1 MRSQIISEK
10 HTLLRIVVAST
21 FVLAIGLAAN
31 AQQGGS
37 LADTARQIR
46 TQKQGQ
52 SQTQGQ
58 AQQFAD
64 ELSEDQSDNG
74 APGGF
79 KTYNAGGY
87 KVWVPA
93 PYHMDGNDAAGP
105 VLSGPMNNG
114 RHLMVLLGTP
124 VVAHFENNDTAFQ
137 ETALKFAHLYADQ
150 ANCTKGTVA
159 GHDAY
164 QCGLAVANLLG
175 QRVTGNA
182 VFVRSLG
189 NIYPVFCVTPSDSN
203 SRDFINTTPT
213 YYNKA
218 WAEKSLQKETEDI
231 KKTLLG
237 CDTVFQ
243 SVHIPEGISA
253 QKSAANIAS
262 AAPVPPSRPDAGPA
276 TIAGS
281 SDGTTEA
288 AHGSL
293 PTSMQTPMGASGS
306 LPPGVKVQAFT
317 YCATARDCFDAS
329 VLVPTDAQLLSS
341 DCKQYVFETKIQGQ
355 AFLLLAGTNSC
366 AGRNPNDANLVR
378 WNQLVL
384 PETQRA
390 PGTASTVTTLQGTV
404 DGKPAVITTMRFK
417 KGLEY
422 WMGKRAEVDSNGV
435 QLVVG
440 CMGPREHFAD
450 ADSVCS
456 ALIDSLRLP

>member
-1 MRSQIISEK
+1 MRPQMIS
-10 HTLLRIVVAST
+10 TTQVPFRIALLTT
-21 FVLAIGLAAN
+21 FTLAIGLGAH

-46 TQKQGQ
+46 AQKQGQ
-52 SQTQGQ
+52 SQAQGQ

-64 ELSEDQSDNG
+64 ELSDDQSENG

-79 KTYNAGGY
+79 KTFNTGSY

-93 PYHMDGNDAAGP
+93 PYHVDGNDSAGP
-105 VLSGPMNNG
+105 VLSGPMSNG
-114 RHLMVLLGTP
+114 RHLVVLLGTP
-124 VVAHFENNDTAFQ
+124 VVAHFENDDAAFQ
-137 ETALKFAHLYADQ
+137 ETAVKFAHLYADQ
-150 ANCTKGTVA
+150 ANCTKATVA

-164 QCGLAVANLLG
+164 ECGLATANLSG
-175 QRVTGNA
+175 QRVTGSA
-182 VFVRSLG
+182 VFLRSLG
-189 NIYPVFCVTPSDSN
+189 SIYPVFCVTPSDSG
-203 SRDFINTTPT
+203 SRDFINTAPT
-213 YYNKA
+213 YSNKA
-218 WAEKSLQKETEDI
+218 WAEKSLAKETEDI
-231 KKTLLG
+231 KKTLKG

-253 QKSAANIAS
+253 QKSAANIANT
-262 AAPVPPSRPDAGPA
+262 APAQPSQPSRVPASSSGTADAARGA
-276 TIAGS
+276 
-281 SDGTTEA
+281 
-288 AHGSL
+288 L

-306 LPPGVKVQAFT
+306 LPAGTKVQAFT
-317 YCATARDCFDAS
+317 YCATQRDCFDAS
-329 VLVPTDAQLLSS
+329 VLVPTEAQLLSS
-341 DCKQYVFETKIQGQ
+341 DCKQYVFETKVQGQ
-355 AFLLLAGTNSC
+355 PFLLLAGTNSC

-390 PGTASTVTTLQGTV
+390 PGTASTVTAMQGTV

-417 KGLEY
+417 NGLAD
-422 WMGKRAEVDSNGV
+422 WMGKRAEVESNGA

-450 ADSVCS
+450 ADAVCS

>member
-1 MRSQIISEK
+1 MIFEK
-10 HTLLRIVVAST
+10 HTSIRVALLAMFI
-21 FVLAIGLAAN
+21 FAIGLTAR

-46 TQKQGQ
+46 AQKQGQ

-64 ELSEDQSDNG
+64 ELSDDQSDNA

-87 KVWVPA
+87 KLWVPA
-93 PYHMDGNDAAGP
+93 PYHVDGNDASGP
-105 VLSGPMNNG
+105 VLSGPMSNG
-114 RHLMVLLGTP
+114 RRLTVLLGTP

-137 ETALKFAHLYADQ
+137 ETTLKFVHLYADQ
-150 ANCTKGTVA
+150 ANCTKATVA
-159 GHDAY
+159 IHDAFE
-164 QCGLAVANLLG
+164 CGMAVATLLG

-182 VFVRSLG
+182 VFLRSLG
-189 NIYPVFCVTPSDSN
+189 YIYPVFCVTPSDSN
-203 SRDFINTTPT
+203 SRDFINTTPS
-213 YYNKA
+213 YYNKT

-231 KKTLLG
+231 KKTLQG

-253 QKSAANIAS
+253 QKSAASIANAMQTQPS
-262 AAPVPPSRPDAGPA
+262 KPAEAPAPA
-276 TIAGS
+276 TS
-281 SDGTTEA
+281 SAGTTEA
-288 AHGSL
+288 PQGAL

-306 LPPGVKVQAFT
+306 LPPGMKVQAFT

-329 VLVPTDAQLLSS
+329 VLVPTEAQLLSS
-341 DCKQYVFETKIQGQ
+341 DCKQYVFETKIQGHP
-355 AFLLLAGTNSC
+355 FLLLAGTNSC

-390 PGTASTVTTLQGTV
+390 PGTASTVTALQGTL

-440 CMGPREHFAD
+440 CMGPREYFAD
-450 ADSVCS
+450 ADTVCS

>member
-1 MRSQIISEK
+1 MRSQLLLEK
-10 HTLLRIVVAST
+10 QAPLRIALLAT
-21 FVLAIGLAAN
+21 FVLAIAFAAN

-46 TQKQGQ
+46 AQKQGQ

-58 AQQFAD
+58 AQQLAD

-74 APGGF
+74 APGGY
-79 KTYNAGGY
+79 KTYDTGSY
-87 KVWVPA
+87 KLWVPA
-93 PYHMDGNDAAGP
+93 PYHVDGNDSAGP
-105 VLSGPMNNG
+105 VLSGPTSNG
-114 RHLMVLLGTP
+114 RRLIVLLGTP
-124 VVAHFENNDTAFQ
+124 VVAHFESNDAAFQ

-150 ANCTKGTVA
+150 ANCTKATVA

-164 QCGLAVANLLG
+164 GCGLAVANLYG

-182 VFVRSLG
+182 VFLRSLG
-189 NIYPVFCVTPSDSN
+189 NIYPVFCVTPSDSG
-203 SRDFINTTPT
+203 SRDFINTAPT
-213 YYNKA
+213 YSNKA
-218 WAEKSLQKETEDI
+218 WAEKSLAKETEDI
-231 KKTLLG
+231 KKTLKG

-253 QKSAANIAS
+253 QKSAANIAVT
-262 AAPVPPSRPDAGPA
+262 APSRQVAVPA
-276 TIAGS
+276 ATS
-281 SDGTTEA
+281 SSEGTPGA
-288 AHGSL
+288 AHGAL
-293 PTSMQTPMGASGS
+293 PTSMQLPMGASGS
-306 LPPGVKVQAFT
+306 LPPGMKVHAFT

-329 VLVPTDAQLLSS
+329 VLVPTEAQLLSS

-355 AFLLLAGTNSC
+355 AFLLMAGTNSC

-378 WNQLVL
+378 WNELVL

-390 PGTASTVTTLQGTV
+390 SGTASTVTTLQGTV

-417 KGLEY
+417 KGLED
-422 WMGKRAEVDSNGV
+422 WMGKRAEIDSNGV

-450 ADSVCS
+450 ADTVCS

>member
-1 MRSQIISEK
+1 MRFQVISETR
-10 HTLLRIVVAST
+10 TLFRVALLAT
-21 FVLAIGLAAN
+21 FILAVGLAAI
-31 AQQGGS
+31 AQQQGGS

-46 TQKQGQ
+46 AQKQGQ

-64 ELSEDQSDNG
+64 ELSEDQSENG

-79 KTYNAGGY
+79 KTFNTGSY
-87 KVWVPA
+87 KIWVPA

-105 VLSGPMNNG
+105 VLSGPMSNG
-114 RHLMVLLGTP
+114 RRLVVLLGTP
-124 VVAHFENNDTAFQ
+124 VVAHFENDDAAFQ

-150 ANCTKGTVA
+150 TNCTKTTVA

-164 QCGLAVANLLG
+164 ECGMAAANLSG

-218 WAEKSLQKETEDI
+218 WAEKSLAKETDEM
-231 KKTLLG
+231 KNALKG
-237 CDTVFQ
+237 CDTVFR
-243 SVHIPEGISA
+243 SIHIPEGISA
-253 QKSAANIAS
+253 QKSAANIANGAPPQPS
-262 AAPVPPSRPDAGPA
+262 QPAAVPA
-276 TIAGS
+276 S
-281 SDGTTEA
+281 SGGTPEA
-288 AHGSL
+288 NHGSV
-293 PTSMQTPMGASGS
+293 PTSMQTPMGGSSS

-329 VLVPTDAQLLSS
+329 VLVPTEAQLLSS

-355 AFLLLAGTNSC
+355 PFLLLAGTNSC
-366 AGRNPNDANLVR
+366 TGRNPNDANLVR

-390 PGTASTVTTLQGTV
+390 PGTASTVTALQGTV

-417 KGLEY
+417 NGLAD
-422 WMGKRAEVDSNGV
+422 WMGKRAEIESNGV

-450 ADSVCS
+450 ADAACS